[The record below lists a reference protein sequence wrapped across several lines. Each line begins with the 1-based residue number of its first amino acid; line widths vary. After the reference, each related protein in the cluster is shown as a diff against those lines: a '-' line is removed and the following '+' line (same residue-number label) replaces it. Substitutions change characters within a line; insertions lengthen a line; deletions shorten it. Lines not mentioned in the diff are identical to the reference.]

1 MNNVRYNVNK
11 YFAINNVIGVVDEDN
26 NLYMSVVNDDNQK
39 IWIDLYAN
47 NELKSNGGT
56 INFIVSFNSN
66 GTIKE
71 TIYDAS
77 LTLNIPELSDGMFGK
92 WAIVNEDG
100 SLDIENN
107 NNFIIANQK
116 VVYQDG
122 TFDFLDDV
130 INNTINDEDVVI
142 ISIFGH
148 NTTCFNSLEVDTPI
162 WINPIHKKE
171 IPQSKQPQ

>member
-1 MNNVRYNVNK
+1 MKNLRYDVDK
-11 YFAINNVIGVVDEDN
+11 YFAINNVIGVVDENDK
-26 NLYMSVVNDDNQK
+26 LFMSAVTQDNQK
-39 IWIDLYAN
+39 TWIEYYGN
-47 NELKSNGGT
+47 NELKSAGAT
-56 INFIVSFNSN
+56 INFIVSFNAN

-77 LTLNIPELSDGMFGK
+77 LNLNIPELSDGMFGK

>member
-39 IWIDLYAN
+39 TWIEYYGN
-47 NELKSNGGT
+47 NELKSAGA
-56 INFIVSFNSN
+56 IIKFIVSFNSN

-92 WAIVNEDG
+92 WAAVNEDG

-130 INNTINDEDVVI
+130 IDNTINDEDIVI

-148 NTTCFNSLEVDTPI
+148 DSMCFNSLETDTPI
-162 WINPIHKKE
+162 WINPRHKKE
-171 IPQSKQPQ
+171 ISQSKQPQ

>member
-77 LTLNIPELSDGMFGK
+77 LTLNIPELSDGMIGK

>member
-92 WAIVNEDG
+92 WATVNEDG
-100 SLDIENN
+100 SLTTESN
-107 NNFIIANQK
+107 NNFVIINQK
-116 VVYQDG
+116 IVYQDG
-122 TFDFLDDV
+122 SFDFLNDV
-130 INNTINDEDVVI
+130 IDNTFNDESTI
-142 ISIFGH
+142 FISIFDH
-148 NTTCFNSLEVDTPI
+148 NSTCFNSLDFDTPI
-162 WINPIHKKE
+162 WINPKHKKE
-171 IPQSKQPQ
+171 NP